1 MGLLG
6 WTTSTSMIKTCAL
19 RWKTGTMNLL
29 RKEVFPKSKD
39 ISIMRQNKAVLA
51 AMAEVMAICVF
62 AAKEIKLQY

>member
-1 MGLLG
+1 
-6 WTTSTSMIKTCAL
+6 
-19 RWKTGTMNLL
+19 MNLL

-39 ISIMRQNKAVLA
+39 ISIMRQSKAVLA

>member
-1 MGLLG
+1 
-6 WTTSTSMIKTCAL
+6 
-19 RWKTGTMNLL
+19 MNLL

-39 ISIMRQNKAVLA
+39 ISIMRQSKAALA